1 MSETHGR
8 KLKVCIDLE
17 RCHGHARC
25 LQEAPEVF
33 GYGDTTN
40 QAYVLAGANLEA
52 NRKSIDLAID
62 SCPERAISW
71 ATDAPSSSK
80 GSGS

>member
-1 MSETHGR
+1 MGETDGR

-25 LQEAPEVF
+25 LQEAPAVF
-33 GYGDTTN
+33 GYGDKTN

-52 NRKSIDLAID
+52 NRESIDLAID

-71 ATDAPSSSK
+71 APDAPSGSK